1 MKDLPLSIDAMLKS
15 LVCGK
20 IKLPHMTKTIYNPTC
35 LRYCS
40 DLCGVRCRG
49 LCNKDHTGCSR
60 GELSSTFS
68 KCHSAD
74 IDRVMLDFISYE
86 SNDVE
91 TFGKGKP
98 YSRMEK
104 VATKYSFNE
113 FMVALKKEFAV
124 YGEHT
129 ISYWFLRATKI
140 EAFAPSQSRS
150 SVATITSD
158 FGEAIQIVAKHETS
172 DQFYHRPEV
181 YILIL
186 FFFFS

>member
-1 MKDLPLSIDAMLKS
+1 
-15 LVCGK
+15 
-20 IKLPHMTKTIYNPTC
+20 
-35 LRYCS
+35 
-40 DLCGVRCRG
+40 
-49 LCNKDHTGCSR
+49 
-60 GELSSTFS
+60 
-68 KCHSAD
+68 
-74 IDRVMLDFISYE
+74 MLDFISYE